1 MTKKRTINELRQ
13 TKDSVYK
20 HPEGHVKIHGDMQS
34 DKFYSIIKDIT
45 KDTPNDS
52 MLGEKIRH
60 MIWDIEKENEKGE
73 H

>member
-1 MTKKRTINELRQ
+1 MAKKRTINELRQ

-20 HPEGHVKIHGDMQS
+20 HPEGHVNLHVDMQS

-45 KDTPNDS
+45 KDTPNDA

-60 MIWDIEKENEKGE
+60 MLWDIEKENEKGE